1 MSFWMNRFGFPMRG
15 CFLDAG
21 DAGAGGGGGS
31 GSGSGEGEGKNG
43 AGTNDKNA
51 GGGDSS
57 KNQPFAIFPDE
68 ASFSAR
74 IKREGKAQLEMAAKE
89 LGFESVEA
97 MQAAAKVKKEADDK
111 SKSEL
116 EKEKAARE
124 KAEAEGKSALAKANE
139 RLINA
144 EIKIA
149 AQAARFVDPGDAV
162 ALVDRTNVQIDDA
175 GKITGVKEAVETLAK
190 AKPHLI
196 GKGGKGSIGSGS
208 NPGPDDPPD
217 PVAAAKK
224 IAEERNKKPAA
235 AQGGYDPWARK

>member
-31 GSGSGEGEGKNG
+31 GEDGGKKG
-43 AGTNDKNA
+43 AGANDKNA

-74 IKREGKAQLEMAAKE
+74 IKREGRAQLEAVAKE

-97 MQAAAKVKKEADDK
+97 MQAAAKAKKEADDE

-124 KAEAEGKSALAKANE
+124 RAEAEGKSALAKANE

-149 AQAARFVDPGDAV
+149 AQISGFVDPGDAV
-162 ALVDRTNVQIDDA
+162 ALVDRTNVQVDDA
-175 GKITGVKEAVETLAK
+175 GNITGAKEAVEALAK

-196 GKGGKGSIGSGS
+196 GKGSKSSVGSGS
-208 NPGPDDPPD
+208 NPGSGDPPD

-224 IAEERNKKPAA
+224 LAEERNKKPA

>member
-21 DAGAGGGGGS
+21 DAGAGGGG

-74 IKREGKAQLEMAAKE
+74 IKREGRAQLEMAAKE

-97 MQAAAKVKKEADDK
+97 MQAAAKAKKEADDK

-116 EKEKAARE
+116 EMEKAARE